1 MAYTQALF
9 DEISILRLFSLESM
23 QEGIKI
29 HSSAGPEKVA
39 AAQRLFDKG
48 MITLHDGGY
57 LTHRGLEA
65 AQHAHTLLNLLLA
78 AD

>member
-1 MAYTQALF
+1 MAYTAALL
-9 DEISILRLFSLESM
+9 DELNILRLYSLESM

-29 HSSAGPEKVA
+29 HTSAGPATVA

-78 AD
+78 KD

>member
-1 MAYTQALF
+1 MAYTQALL
-9 DEISILRLFSLESM
+9 DELNILRLFSLETM

-29 HSSAGPEKVA
+29 HSSADAGKVA

-65 AQHAHTLLNLLLA
+65 AQHAHALLNLLLA
-78 AD
+78 TE